1 MELMLPNF
9 SLNLEFKNFQNDTST
24 PNQDEFKA
32 KKSQKPELDKSVKQQ
47 KIINT
52 SRSIQFARRAWQT
65 WLERSEFV
73 DAEKKLIEVYT
84 KQELS
89 KLLKHFFWEG
99 TSVDYPCKFHSCIY
113 YTTTSKNSFNASGMF
128 YGAKSKILAL
138 TSTLHL
144 FSKVPIE
151 AFL

>member
-24 PNQDEFKA
+24 PNQDEFKT

-47 KIINT
+47 KVIINT
-52 SRSIQFARRAWQT
+52 SRSTQFTLRACQT

-84 KQELS
+84 NQELS
-89 KLLKHFFWEG
+89 ELL
-99 TSVDYPCKFHSCIY
+99 
-113 YTTTSKNSFNASGMF
+113 
-128 YGAKSKILAL
+128 
-138 TSTLHL
+138 
-144 FSKVPIE
+144 
-151 AFL
+151 